1 MPPFPTFSADFNL
14 SAVAMWLF
22 FSGTSEDEALREAI
36 EWPLEAEA
44 GAKLLLLPLDLV
56 VVTSFFLHAL
66 IGTRCDHKLNFPF

>member
-1 MPPFPTFSADFNL
+1 
-14 SAVAMWLF
+14 MWLF

-66 IGTRCDHKLNFPF
+66 IGTRCDHKLNFPLQSKEIQ